1 MYQQKPEISII
12 LPVKNERKNLAWT
25 VDKIR
30 KVVRPKFE
38 LIIVYDDEKDNTLPV
53 ARKLVS
59 RHRNI
64 RLVRNDF
71 GKGVV
76 NATLKGFNTARG
88 EILVMM
94 AADRTDD
101 PKTLNSMYE
110 KIEQGYDIVCPT
122 RYSKGGRIVSK
133 VTLKSVLSRL
143 SGITTPYLLGIPTS
157 DLTYSYKMF
166 KKEILKSIKIE
177 SRGGFE
183 FAEELLIKGYF
194 AGFKVTEVPTFWV
207 DRKYGK
213 SKFKLMKWLPKY
225 IYWYLFGVSQR
236 FKRSI

>member
-38 LIIVYDDEKDNTLPV
+38 LIIIYDDEKDNTLPV

-110 KIEQGYDIVCPT
+110 KIEQGYD
-122 RYSKGGRIVSK
+122 
-133 VTLKSVLSRL
+133 
-143 SGITTPYLLGIPTS
+143 
-157 DLTYSYKMF
+157 
-166 KKEILKSIKIE
+166 
-177 SRGGFE
+177 
-183 FAEELLIKGYF
+183 
-194 AGFKVTEVPTFWV
+194 
-207 DRKYGK
+207 
-213 SKFKLMKWLPKY
+213 
-225 IYWYLFGVSQR
+225 
-236 FKRSI
+236 